1 MDNKINWEND
11 TRSLSTKINYK
22 ELSNNDFE
30 KILNQALKE
39 GVEKYNND
47 EAESIKI
54 RIVNVPSCEIE
65 DMFNLD
71 ITDFNGWQCDWWSHF
86 YFEGTKV
93 NVFGCAWYANATLTI
108 GEE

>member
-1 MDNKINWEND
+1 M
-11 TRSLSTKINYK
+11 
-22 ELSNNDFE
+22 
-30 KILNQALKE
+30 
-39 GVEKYNND
+39 KYIQNIED
-47 EAESIKI
+47 EAEAIKI